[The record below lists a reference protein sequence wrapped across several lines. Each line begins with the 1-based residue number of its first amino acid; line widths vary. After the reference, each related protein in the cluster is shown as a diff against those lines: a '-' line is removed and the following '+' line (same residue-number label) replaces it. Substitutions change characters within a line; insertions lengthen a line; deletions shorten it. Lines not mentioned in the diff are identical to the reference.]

1 VVACTGGDVVDGV
14 ELASGSHLPAD
25 VVVEAVGGRPNTEWL
40 DAGSMDVSSGVL
52 TGNDLLVEGHP
63 EVAACGDVVRF
74 PNPLFPGV
82 LRRVE
87 HWTMATETA
96 RQAGR
101 SLVRGWARPSAQ
113 GELVERIEPFRP
125 LPYFWSEQ
133 HGLTVQGLGMIDAAE
148 QTVEL
153 ERGAA
158 GEAAFGHLR
167 SGRLVGVTLLGLGS
181 RLAVHRE
188 QLEVAL
194 GLR

>member
-1 VVACTGGDVVDGV
+1 VDGV
-14 ELASGSHLPAD
+14 ELTSGSHLPAD
-25 VVVEAVGGRPNTEWL
+25 VVVEAVGGLPNTEWL
-40 DAGSMDVSSGVL
+40 DAGFGNVSSGVL

-74 PNPLFPGV
+74 PNPLFPGGAAPSGALDDGHRDGPTGGALAGPGLGEAV
-82 LRRVE
+82 GPGRARRAHRAVP
-87 HWTMATETA
+87 TA
-96 RQAGR
+96 ALLLERA
-101 SLVRGWARPSAQ
+101 AR
-113 GELVERIEPFRP
+113 L
-125 LPYFWSEQ
+125 
-133 HGLTVQGLGMIDAAE
+133 HVQGLGMIDAAE
-148 QTVEL
+148 QTVQL

>member
-1 VVACTGGDVVDGV
+1 
-14 ELASGSHLPAD
+14 
-25 VVVEAVGGRPNTEWL
+25 
-40 DAGSMDVSSGVL
+40 
-52 TGNDLLVEGHP
+52 
-63 EVAACGDVVRF
+63 
-74 PNPLFPGV
+74 
-82 LRRVE
+82 
-87 HWTMATETA
+87 
-96 RQAGR
+96 
-101 SLVRGWARPSAQ
+101 
-113 GELVERIEPFRP
+113 
-125 LPYFWSEQ
+125 
-133 HGLTVQGLGMIDAAE
+133 MIDAAE